1 MRILLAIVTLIS
13 LPAFAQHS
21 EFKGW
26 AAIKRELTAR
36 LAPQRAELE
45 LDDFI
50 PAEGL
55 EALMGTW
62 VNYGAEHSFRNGT
75 PNPVNMLLWHVT
87 LSGFSK
93 SMGQSCA
100 RDRFGFHP
108 QFKQVLSRVCEW
120 PKADAQSDA
129 AMVDFFLS
137 VMGYNAPESEYV
149 LWRDF
154 FRQSGYKSKPAAEVV
169 EAMTLAITMN
179 PYFQLTK

>member
-1 MRILLAIVTLIS
+1 MKILISVLMFLS

-45 LDDFI
+45 LDKFI

-55 EALMGTW
+55 ESLMGTW
-62 VNYGAEHSFRNGT
+62 VNYGAEHLFRNGT

-87 LSGFSK
+87 LSGFSN
-93 SMGQSCA
+93 SMGKSCA
-100 RDRFGFHP
+100 RDQFGFHP
-108 QFKQVLSRVCEW
+108 QFKQVLNRICAW
-120 PKADAQSDA
+120 PQADAKSEA
-129 AMVDFFLS
+129 AMVDFWLS
-137 VMGYNAPESEYV
+137 VMGYNAPESEYL

-154 FRQSGYKSKPAAEVV
+154 FLQSSYKSKAAAEVV